1 MTDLLDA
8 GSQLHDPD
16 PTTASA
22 PWSSPFDGPDPDAAA
37 PAPVALE
44 QPLGRWSDPTPPHG
58 IDHRWSSRELLVA
71 VAILTLIIAMGA
83 GLWFAATGG
92 ASPTGGCGGG

>member
-8 GSQLHDPD
+8 VSPLPALSPAESWTT
-16 PTTASA
+16 PTA
-22 PWSSPFDGPDPDAAA
+22 DVDPDA
-37 PAPVALE
+37 PVTVPVALE
-44 QPLGRWSDPTPPHG
+44 KPFGRWSDPTPPHG

-71 VAILTLIIAMGA
+71 VAILTLIVAMGA